1 MIVFAAKVSVK
12 KIVAGVLAAGAVVAG
27 IVLLLPAAENAQT
40 TVGEVGLDS
49 KLKTNEQRVA
59 LLESYGWQVDPEPRS
74 EREVQ
79 IPKTFDDTYQVYNAI
94 QLEQGLDLTPYQ
106 GKRATLYTYEL
117 TAYPTGEQGVIAN
130 LLIRRNRLIAAD
142 ISSAEADGFVHGITE
157 QPAAEQPS
165 D

>member
-27 IVLLLPAAENAQT
+27 IVLLLPTAENAQT

-79 IPKTFDDTYQVYNAI
+79 IPKTFDDTYQAYNAI

-165 D
+165 S